1 MKDFIE
7 EYKSRLLS
15 AFNEDTN
22 KNIEILCQ
30 SLLHAWKSKKNVFIC
45 GNGGSAGNAI
55 HIANDFIY
63 GVACNNKEYG
73 GIRIEALS
81 ANPSV
86 ITCLAND
93 VSYDSIYSEQ
103 LKVKADKGDMLI
115 VLSGSGN
122 SPNVIEAIKFANK
135 LEVNTFS
142 ILGFNGGECKKIS
155 KHCIHFSID
164 DMQLSEDLQ
173 LIVCHIC
180 MQWLSNQL

>member
-45 GNGGSAGNAI
+45 GNGSRNAI

-93 VSYDSIYSEQ
+93 VFMTQSIQ
-103 LKVKADKGDMLI
+103 NNLKLKDKGDMLI

-164 DMQLSEDLQ
+164 DMQISEDLQ

>member
-7 EYKSRLLS
+7 DYKSKLMR
-15 AFNEDTN
+15 AFNEDVN
-22 KNIEILCQ
+22 ENIEILCQ
-30 SLLHAWKSKKNVFIC
+30 NLLHVWKNKKNVFIC

-63 GVACNNKEYG
+63 GVSYQKKEFG

-122 SPNVIEAIKFANK
+122 SPNVIKAIEFAN
-135 LEVNTFS
+135 EIGVNTFS

-155 KHCIHFSID
+155 KNSIHFSIK
-164 DMQLSEDLQ
+164 DMQISEDLQ

-180 MQWLSNQL
+180 MQWLSNKI